1 MAKKKLIDL
10 YPYRLN
16 NGKPEFLVLKRASG
30 KIYQHQWRMIGGK
43 VEQSETFWEAALREL
58 KEETDLSPNRLWTIP
73 SINQFYEHTSD
84 TIHSIPAFAAEIGD
98 DNSLSLDDEHSS
110 YEWIDPKFVEN
121 YILWPEQRRL
131 IHLTNSIIISNEIL
145 DDWLVPI
152 HS

>member
-10 YPYRLN
+10 YPYRLK

-43 VEQSETFWEAALREL
+43 VESGETFWEAALREL

-73 SINQFYEHTSD
+73 SINQFYEYKSD
-84 TIHSIPAFAAEIGD
+84 TIHSIPAFAAEIGVD
-98 DNSLSLDDEHSS
+98 SPLSLDDEHTSF
-110 YEWIDPKFVEN
+110 EWIDPKFVEK
-121 YILWPEQRRL
+121 YIIWPEQRRL
-131 IHLTNSIIISNEIL
+131 IRLTNSIIISNEIL